1 MERYRPATIYMTAT
15 IQVLVD
21 DEKELLDEQ
30 DQKMTNQAIDFVN
43 CLNAPEISWDM
54 AEFCD

>member
-21 DEKELLDEQ
+21 DEKESPEEQ
-30 DQKMTNQAIDFVN
+30 DQKMTDQAIDFVR
-43 CLNAPEISWDM
+43 CLDAPEVSWDL
-54 AEFCD
+54 AEFSD